1 MKRSLFLF
9 ASMLCFGGINA
20 QTDANLN
27 SYVSNTNS
35 TNTKVVSLLNT
46 TTYSEPVNNVSGE
59 NKTGDVKTEVPSTE
73 RRRVRIGEFATTSTD
88 VAKTEVKAEVP
99 ATTALSNAT
108 TNNVVNEN
116 NNSIVKNVTTVTD
129 VNSNNNFHVS
139 YSLLNGGQ
147 FKYAFHIEG
156 RVKDCRSENKIPHA
170 YISVNSAIVKD
181 KYEIIPTNTDGRF
194 SIDITD
200 DSIGSITIIKKGYED
215 KEIALNSISVNEK
228 TSYGF
233 EVCMEKTDDGGNNI
247 LAATETVSKAGQLYF
262 DFNKT
267 TLKKETTELL
277 DSVINNIKAT
287 TAKSTTIEINGYADS
302 KGSKEY
308 NLQLSKARSLA
319 CKNYMVKHGV
329 KNVKIKINAL
339 GATPLGVKDEAESAR
354 AKNRRVDILIHSK
367 QKGYTNLGA

>member
-1 MKRSLFLF
+1 MKRSLFLI
-9 ASMLCFGGINA
+9 ASIVCFGNVYA

-27 SYVSNTNS
+27 AYVSNTS
-35 TNTKVVSLLNT
+35 SSNTKVVSLLNT
-46 TTYSEPVNNVSGE
+46 TTYSESASGTIGE
-59 NKTGDVKTEVPSTE
+59 NGTSSVKSEVPTSTTKK
-73 RRRVRIGEFATTSTD
+73 RVRIGEFSSESTE
-88 VAKTEVKAEVP
+88 VAKFETKVEIP
-99 ATTALSNAT
+99 ATSVVSSSSVTA
-108 TNNVVNEN
+108 TNSSTI
-116 NNSIVKNVTTVTD
+116 NSSVTSNVTTVND
-129 VNSNNNFHVS
+129 ANSNNNFRVS
-139 YSLLNGGQ
+139 YSILNSGP

-181 KYEIIPTNTDGRF
+181 KYEIIPTNVDGKF

-215 KEIALNSISVNEK
+215 KEIALNSISVNEN
-228 TSYGF
+228 TAYGF
-233 EVCMEKTDDGGNNI
+233 EVCMDKTDDGGNNI

-319 CKNYMVKHGV
+319 CKSYMVKHGV

-367 QKGYTNLGA
+367 QKGIQV

>member
-1 MKRSLFLF
+1 MKR
-9 ASMLCFGGINA
+9 ASFFIASIVYFGSIYA
-20 QTDANLN
+20 QSDVNLN
-27 SYVSNTNS
+27 AYVSNSNNA
-35 TNTKVVSLLNT
+35 NTKVVSLLST
-46 TTYSEPVNNVSGE
+46 PYSESSSSTIGGSE
-59 NKTGDVKTEVPSTE
+59 IGAVKSEVPTTSE
-73 RRRVRIGEFATTSTD
+73 RKRVRIGEFSPESTEAVKPELKSNTSATTELENTNFSVATTS
-88 VAKTEVKAEVP
+88 VA
-99 ATTALSNAT
+99 
-108 TNNVVNEN
+108 VN
-116 NNSIVKNVTTVTD
+116 KVTKIAD
-129 VNSNNNFHVS
+129 LNSNNFQIT
-139 YSLLNGGQ
+139 YSLLKGGL

-156 RVKDCRSENKIPHA
+156 RVKDCRSEGKIPHA
-170 YISVNSAIVKD
+170 YISVNSAITKD
-181 KYEIIPTNTDGRF
+181 KYEIIPTNVDGRF
-194 SIDITD
+194 SIDIND

-215 KEIALNSISVNEK
+215 KEIALQNASVNEN

-233 EVCMEKTDDGGNNI
+233 EVCMEKTEDGGNNI

-308 NLQLSKARSLA
+308 NLQLSKARSIA

-339 GATPLGVKDEAESAR
+339 GATPFGIKDEAESAR
-354 AKNRRVDILIHSK
+354 AKNRRVDILIHNK
-367 QKGYTNLGA
+367 QKRYASLGA